1 MNKAL
6 WTSQALLALLFLATG
21 LMKLALP
28 MAALTTQMPYPLPG
42 AFIRFLGAAEFLGA
56 LGMILPGL
64 LRIRPVLTPL
74 AAAGLLIIM
83 TGATVY
89 NFAFIGVTTAL
100 ITIVLGMLAAF
111 VAYGRWR
118 LRPIEGSPRLN
129 LRRLSP
135 AQN

>member
-6 WTSQALLALLFLATG
+6 WTAQALLALLFLGTG
-21 LMKLALP
+21 LMKLVLP
-28 MAALTTQMPYPLPG
+28 MAALTVQMPYPLPG
-42 AFIRFLGAAEFLGA
+42 AFIRFLGAAELLGA
-56 LGMILPGL
+56 LGMILLGL

-89 NFAFIGVTTAL
+89 NIAFIGITTAL
-100 ITIVLGMLAAF
+100 LTIVLGMLAAF

-118 LRPIEGSPRLN
+118 LQPIEGS
-129 LRRLSP
+129 LRRNTRVSP